1 MMNKKIVVSL
11 VVGVMLC
18 PIIANAQFNKL
29 DKRQK
34 KTFLEAESLYQYG
47 DYLGAIKSYKEI
59 EEASKNFPEVHYYL
73 GSAYF
78 NLDRFAEARPYLEKG
93 ADFKRD
99 ALYLIAEIHL
109 YNEELN
115 EAMRTLVRYES
126 QLNDIK
132 DPQFDLFEI
141 EYLKNKIKTAQ
152 ELMSDPEVVNILNL
166 GPEINSEEA
175 EYGPLISSDES
186 ILIYTSRRLTEEN
199 KLDPTG
205 EPFENIYYSE
215 KSKLN
220 TWLTSRTIGDQV
232 NTDKHDAAVGLSPSG
247 DRLFV
252 FRSNENLIGGDI
264 YESLHKDGKWTTPV
278 IMPNEIN
285 NFESI
290 EPSASMSLDGRTFY
304 FSSNREGGYGGFDI
318 YRVVKLP
325 DGSWSL
331 PKNLGPVINTP
342 YNDDGPFVHPDGKTL
357 YFSSEGHKNMGG
369 FDIFKSSIDE
379 EGIWSEPEN
388 LGYPTNTTKDDV
400 FFVISAN
407 EQHGYY
413 SSDKA
418 GGFGS
423 HDIYMI
429 DYLEKR
435 LRSSVIRG
443 IVKDSEGNAVKADI
457 SVINPTTGD
466 LEGVY
471 ISSDEDGS
479 FIFLVNPDLKYDL
492 IIKHPDYEEYIKSLS
507 YSTDELLERQEE
519 EFILESAVAVEQ

>member
-1 MMNKKIVVSL
+1 MIKRKLFIAVLSL
-11 VVGVMLC
+11 LFC
-18 PIIANAQFNKL
+18 PFASFAQFKNL
-29 DKRQK
+29 DKNQK

-47 DYLGAIKSYKEI
+47 DYLGAIKGYREI
-59 EEASKNFPEVHYYL
+59 EEASKSFPEVHYYL
-73 GSAYF
+73 GNAYY
-78 NLDRFAEARPYLEKG
+78 NLDRFKEAKPYLEKG
-93 ADFKRD
+93 VNFKRD
-99 ALYLIAEIHL
+99 ALYLISEIQL

-115 EAMRTLVRYES
+115 EALRTLTQYES
-126 QLNDIK
+126 QLGDIK
-132 DPQFDLFEI
+132 KPQFSMDDINF
-141 EYLKNKIKTAQ
+141 LKSKIKTAQ
-152 ELMSDPEVVNILNL
+152 ELMGDPEIVNILNL
-166 GPEINSEEA
+166 GPEVNSEEA

-205 EPFENIYYSE
+205 EPFENIYYSK
-215 KSKLN
+215 KSKAN
-220 TWLTSRTIGDQV
+220 NWLTSRTIGETV

-264 YESLHKDGKWTTPV
+264 YETYRSDGKWSTPV

-304 FSSNREGGYGGFDI
+304 FSSNREGGFGGFDI

-331 PKNLGPVINTP
+331 PKNLGPLINTP
-342 YNDDGPFVHPDGKTL
+342 HNDDGPFIHPDGKTL
-357 YFSSEGHKNMGG
+357 YFSSEGHRNMGG
-369 FDIFKSSIDE
+369 FDIFKSTISE

-435 LRSSVIRG
+435 LRSSVVRG
-443 IVKDSEGNAVKADI
+443 AVKDSDGNPVKADI
-457 SVINPTTGD
+457 SLVNPTTGD

-471 ISSDEDGS
+471 ISSPEDGS
-479 FIFLVNPDLKYDL
+479 FIFLVNPDLEYELVID
-492 IIKHPDYEEYIKSLS
+492 HPNYEDFVKALS
-507 YSTDELLERQEE
+507 YSTEELLESQSE
-519 EFILESAVAVEQ
+519 EFILE